1 MIFFIIAVGPKKIT
15 FYLSE
20 AIKRKIYFAETSLVT
35 KDSMNYKSGNDHLTK
50 KIKEIFALG
59 DQRSTRYSM
68 NVLT

>member
-1 MIFFIIAVGPKKIT
+1 MNSLGSQIVVGDDAVLLL
-15 FYLSE
+15 F
-20 AIKRKIYFAETSLVT
+20 YFAETSLVT